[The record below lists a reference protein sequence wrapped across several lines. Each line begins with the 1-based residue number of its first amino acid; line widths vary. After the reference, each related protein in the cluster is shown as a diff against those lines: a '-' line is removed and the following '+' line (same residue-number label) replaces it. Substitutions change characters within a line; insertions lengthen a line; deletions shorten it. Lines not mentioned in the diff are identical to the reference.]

1 MVLHSKLRVICRALV
16 PAVLLAMSLQACA
29 EFALIPAPKEQKDV
43 RASLI
48 NRGIALHCESSDPED
63 RFAATDLRAYLLDRG
78 LQLRPSGIPINL
90 LRSESARGHEALRAS
105 RVQWDEEKMGPEGY
119 VIVPAG
125 SGIAVIATSATG
137 LFYGAQT
144 AKQLIDSSVR
154 PAVLHVT
161 IIRDWPTMKIRG
173 LSDDLSRGP
182 VPTLDFL
189 KKQIRTFAEYKMNLY
204 SPYFEHTFQYA
215 SNPLIAPVDGAITAA
230 EGRELVAYA
239 ARFHVSIAPE
249 QEAFGH
255 LHNVL
260 KWELYAPLAETPHGQ
275 VLAPGDPGSFAL
287 ARQMFSELAEVF
299 PGPYLHIG
307 ADETQELGKGR
318 TSPEVQR
325 RGLASVYLDY
335 LQRLATELKPL
346 HRTLLFW
353 GDIAVHNPELLRALP
368 DDFKKSTIAVVWEYN
383 AHPEGFARFL
393 RPFRDAEMQ
402 CWVSPGVNNWSRV
415 YPNFSVA
422 LSNIQALTAEGQADG
437 CTGQLNTVWN
447 DDGEALFNANWY
459 CVLFG
464 AAAAWQE
471 GPASIP
477 AFDSAYGRV
486 FHSDSTG
493 KVVEAQHELMQAQRL
508 LSEQYKRAD
517 ASDSMFWV
525 DPWSVDGQRIA
536 PLIRTYLPELRLHAE
551 RAMVLVREVRS
562 QPGVRETDALDV
574 IELGARRLDLM
585 AYKFQLSDEISAI
598 YSNALAAHTQGAEG
612 REQAARDLQSLDST
626 NGKLQDLRDGYT
638 ECREMY
644 KRAWGRSY
652 RDYWLENNLA
662 RYNMAIELWLSRID
676 AMRSAQ
682 RQLMYDHTLPSAA
695 ALGIPARPSEYR

>member
-43 RASLI
+43 RVSLI

-78 LQLRPSGIPINL
+78 LQLRPGGIPIDL

-125 SGIAVIATSATG
+125 SGIAVIAKSATG

-215 SNPLIAPVDGAITAA
+215 SNPLIAPVDGAITAG

-275 VLAPGDPGSFAL
+275 VLAPGDPGSFAM
-287 ARQMFSELAEVF
+287 RPKSS
-299 PGPYLHIG
+299 GR
-307 ADETQELGKGR
+307 DER
-318 TSPEVQR
+318 
-325 RGLASVYLDY
+325 
-335 LQRLATELKPL
+335 
-346 HRTLLFW
+346 
-353 GDIAVHNPELLRALP
+353 
-368 DDFKKSTIAVVWEYN
+368 
-383 AHPEGFARFL
+383 HPR
-393 RPFRDAEMQ
+393 
-402 CWVSPGVNNWSRV
+402 CS
-415 YPNFSVA
+415 
-422 LSNIQALTAEGQADG
+422 
-437 CTGQLNTVWN
+437 
-447 DDGEALFNANWY
+447 
-459 CVLFG
+459 
-464 AAAAWQE
+464 AAAWHRCISTTCSVWQQSSSHCIE
-471 GPASIP
+471 HFCSGVTSQFTTLNYSVRYLTISKNQRSRLSGSTTRIRR
-477 AFDSAYGRV
+477 DSHVSSAPFGMLKCSAGY
-486 FHSDSTG
+486 
-493 KVVEAQHELMQAQRL
+493 RL
-508 LSEQYKRAD
+508 A
-517 ASDSMFWV
+517 
-525 DPWSVDGQRIA
+525 
-536 PLIRTYLPELRLHAE
+536 
-551 RAMVLVREVRS
+551 
-562 QPGVRETDALDV
+562 
-574 IELGARRLDLM
+574 
-585 AYKFQLSDEISAI
+585 
-598 YSNALAAHTQGAEG
+598 
-612 REQAARDLQSLDST
+612 
-626 NGKLQDLRDGYT
+626 
-638 ECREMY
+638 
-644 KRAWGRSY
+644 
-652 RDYWLENNLA
+652 
-662 RYNMAIELWLSRID
+662 
-676 AMRSAQ
+676 
-682 RQLMYDHTLPSAA
+682 
-695 ALGIPARPSEYR
+695 

>member
-1 MVLHSKLRVICRALV
+1 MVTVPAACSNGIEYVPCRCPEHIHVCGVEVNSGWHSKSAICRALV

-43 RASLI
+43 RVSLI

-78 LQLRPSGIPINL
+78 LQLRPGGIPIDL

-125 SGIAVIATSATG
+125 SGIAVIAKSATG

-189 KKQIRTFAEYKMNLY
+189 RKQIRLCPDKMNLY

-215 SNPLIAPVDGAITAA
+215 SNPLIAPVDGAITAG

-249 QEAFGH
+249 QEAFGASPQRTEVGA
-255 LHNVL
+255 LCAIGRN
-260 KWELYAPLAETPHGQ
+260 TTR
-275 VLAPGDPGSFAL
+275 PGARSRDPGSFAM
-287 ARQMFSELAEVF
+287 RPKSS
-299 PGPYLHIG
+299 
-307 ADETQELGKGR
+307 GR
-318 TSPEVQR
+318 DDAPEVQR

-415 YPNFSVA
+415 YPNFSV
-422 LSNIQALTAEGQADG
+422 G
-437 CTGQLNTVWN
+437 
-447 DDGEALFNANWY
+447 
-459 CVLFG
+459 
-464 AAAAWQE
+464 
-471 GPASIP
+471 
-477 AFDSAYGRV
+477 
-486 FHSDSTG
+486 
-493 KVVEAQHELMQAQRL
+493 
-508 LSEQYKRAD
+508 
-517 ASDSMFWV
+517 
-525 DPWSVDGQRIA
+525 
-536 PLIRTYLPELRLHAE
+536 
-551 RAMVLVREVRS
+551 
-562 QPGVRETDALDV
+562 
-574 IELGARRLDLM
+574 
-585 AYKFQLSDEISAI
+585 
-598 YSNALAAHTQGAEG
+598 
-612 REQAARDLQSLDST
+612 
-626 NGKLQDLRDGYT
+626 
-638 ECREMY
+638 
-644 KRAWGRSY
+644 
-652 RDYWLENNLA
+652 
-662 RYNMAIELWLSRID
+662 
-676 AMRSAQ
+676 
-682 RQLMYDHTLPSAA
+682 
-695 ALGIPARPSEYR
+695 